1 LEIRNEFILIESNT
15 VLLKNYSN
23 HKKLPRREVKTQM
36 MKNPIEW
43 DKSNIN
49 IQNRI
54 TMSQLSLFDAE
65 EFYEFP
71 KDLLE
76 YRENFL
82 IREKADQLQDV
93 LLKTTP
99 WEQRTQK
106 MYDKT
111 VITPRLTAWFGDD
124 RKSYDT
130 ADSNTSNGNPW
141 TPELLSLKERIEKEF
156 GYQFNGVLLNLYR
169 DHNESVAW
177 HRDKESR
184 YGKRPVIASISLG
197 QSRNFDFRKKDHHQ
211 SKYSLPLP
219 HGSLLIMKGDL
230 QEHWEHR
237 IAKSTVPMKSR
248 INLTFRWIQG

>member
-1 LEIRNEFILIESNT
+1 M
-15 VLLKNYSN
+15 
-23 HKKLPRREVKTQM
+23 TQL
-36 MKNPIEW
+36 
-43 DKSNIN
+43 
-49 IQNRI
+49 
-54 TMSQLSLFDAE
+54 TLFDTE

-76 YRENFL
+76 YKEHFL
-82 IREKADQLQDV
+82 TEQEADILKDR
-93 LLKTTP
+93 LLHSAP

-111 VITPRLTAWFGDD
+111 VITPRLTAWYGDD
-124 RKSYDT
+124 RRSYDP
-130 ADSNTSNGNPW
+130 ADNNTSSANNW
-141 TPELLSLKERIEKEF
+141 TPELFSLKERIEKEF

-169 DHNESVAW
+169 DNNDSVAW

-197 QSRNFDFRKKDHHQ
+197 QTRNFDFRKKDHHQ

-237 IAKSTVPMKSR
+237 IAKSNILMKER
-248 INLTFRWIQG
+248 INLTFRLINGI

>member
-1 LEIRNEFILIESNT
+1 
-15 VLLKNYSN
+15 
-23 HKKLPRREVKTQM
+23 
-36 MKNPIEW
+36 
-43 DKSNIN
+43 
-49 IQNRI
+49 
-54 TMSQLSLFDAE
+54 MSQLSLFDAE

-82 IREKADQLQDV
+82 TREEAD
-93 LLKTTP
+93 LLKNTLLHTVP
-99 WEQRTQK
+99 WQQRTQK

-111 VITPRLTAWFGDD
+111 VLTPRLTAWYGDLQYNESEGN
-124 RKSYDT
+124 KQP
-130 ADSNTSNGNPW
+130 GNPW

-169 DHNESVAW
+169 DHNDSVAW

-197 QSRNFDFRKKDHHQ
+197 QTRNFDFRKKDHHQ

-237 IAKSTVPMKSR
+237 IAKSTIPMKER
-248 INLTFRWIQG
+248 INLTFRLINEL